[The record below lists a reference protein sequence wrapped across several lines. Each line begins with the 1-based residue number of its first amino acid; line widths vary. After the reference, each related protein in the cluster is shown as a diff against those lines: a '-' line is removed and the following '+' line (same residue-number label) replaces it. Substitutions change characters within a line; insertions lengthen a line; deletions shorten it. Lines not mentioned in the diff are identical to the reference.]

1 MTSPWAINA
10 WAMTHFQVITSFFK
24 REVPRKFVQ
33 SSSWWQNVSVVRI
46 LRSWQVRSALS
57 LKVPNLHL
65 AFWSLDA
72 YFDGSIPLGSIFF
85 SMSRTRN
92 DWLGASSSS
101 WFQWKFTYA
110 QNIRFD
116 VIKNN
121 QSHLQRS
128 MYRYVGGDYLIS
140 LSYRKILIYYEVWIE
155 VVG

>member
-1 MTSPWAINA
+1 MHEPWRISKSSLL
-10 WAMTHFQVITSFFK
+10 FS
-24 REVPRKFVQ
+24 RERFRENSCKVPLGGKM
-33 SSSWWQNVSVVRI
+33 VSVVRI

-155 VVG
+155 EVG